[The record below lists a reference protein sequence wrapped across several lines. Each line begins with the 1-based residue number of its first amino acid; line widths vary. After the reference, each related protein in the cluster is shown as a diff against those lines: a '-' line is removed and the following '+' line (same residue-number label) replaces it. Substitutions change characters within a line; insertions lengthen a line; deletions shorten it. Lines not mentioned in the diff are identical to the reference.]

1 MDSIAGSLYKQLM
14 PGRPLIVFKNGIIN
28 YNYSYRSNLD
38 TPFTENNLQR
48 HFANISSNIL
58 FAQKFPLRVSVYER
72 RSNSLY
78 FKNYTDVRVEFN
90 APEYRRMQ
98 SEKLGKYFD
107 GLISRLQ
114 DPDLK
119 SNIGI
124 QQILLKNMN
133 SYLNNPEV
141 IKKYL
146 QSEETI
152 INKNELSGSQQY
164 KDSIIRKDS
173 TFIAYYDKK
182 QKEIKN
188 TEKLYDSLTGKYHE
202 AIKKIQYLMQVLQ
215 KILIRR
221 EVHSK

>member
-38 TPFTENNLQR
+38 TPFTGNNLQQ
-48 HFANISSNIL
+48 HFANISSNML
-58 FAQKFPLRVSVYER
+58 LAQKFPLRVSVYER
-72 RSNSLY
+72 RSNSPY

-146 QSEETI
+146 QSKETI
-152 INKNELSGSQQY
+152 I
-164 KDSIIRKDS
+164 
-173 TFIAYYDKK
+173 
-182 QKEIKN
+182 
-188 TEKLYDSLTGKYHE
+188 
-202 AIKKIQYLMQVLQ
+202 
-215 KILIRR
+215 
-221 EVHSK
+221 